1 MSEQGTSGGV
11 DSTLA
16 SGRARAQTETE
27 SGPVEPA
34 AEVRSSPAP
43 QNVVVGNFTGG
54 VASQQDPRSSA
65 GTANRAQSP
74 PDAGSATPPMAYQP
88 SQHPSQS
95 TLHPQPISPEQL
107 QEQQKQ
113 LQQIAE
119 QQQQNPQIPPQQQHS
134 HREQATQIKSKQR
147 KQHAHQSPSQSRQ
160 AQQSSSAAHP
170 DLWHPYH
177 QRQQDAHSQKLEPPV
192 TKATLSELDVGKII
206 HNPKLRHDINYDP
219 DLHFRPNLDGEKG
232 RRKQEKAQ
240 QFWNTLRGELVQFVS
255 NRDEFLK
262 AHDNGE
268 EWSLPALLNAV
279 KDIIQTLVPARDRE
293 LLEEGLNVP
302 LLMQQF
308 SRGVVD
314 LEKLAAWLSSVL
326 KLHCAPMRDDWVDEM
341 YKELSRGNRE
351 NDMDELVRG
360 LSSLLSVLEAMKLD
374 VANHQIRCLRP
385 LLIEDTVNFEQ
396 RFFRKRVENGRMSVS
411 SAEQWY
417 EQAKVDFESPA
428 IRHRQAF
435 GEMATFFTGLCQL
448 LLPSV
453 EAKRVPNTFLFDEE
467 RLLKLRSD
475 MLDAIYLEICM
486 KVYDEA
492 DGVASSSAAAS
503 RFSPAALAVPAYVLQ
518 RNSQIGSES
527 WVTSSA
533 SVFDFNTPPS
543 SIVPASPT
551 SSRPSSLDFSTFG
564 STTSSPR
571 NSATPSN
578 CGSTPPHFAAD
589 FAEDRLRSRD
599 LYSRL
604 VALLQT
610 ATPGVPAAQRW
621 SDLGP
626 KMAVEIYRALSK
638 SRHQQQ
644 TSLDR
649 IEQRLEAA
657 MATGSHVQKKVEHTF
672 RGRLLSALARRV
684 RDYKTMPSVGLFVVA
699 AGGRIHPTP
708 GRSTEATPAIVPVA
722 PTTRDVDPREDGG
735 VEEMATR
742 LAHLGILHWR
752 VWGSIVYE
760 RQPTEEGDILL
771 V

>member
-1 MSEQGTSGGV
+1 
-11 DSTLA
+11 
-16 SGRARAQTETE
+16 
-27 SGPVEPA
+27 
-34 AEVRSSPAP
+34 
-43 QNVVVGNFTGG
+43 
-54 VASQQDPRSSA
+54 
-65 GTANRAQSP
+65 
-74 PDAGSATPPMAYQP
+74 MAYQP
-88 SQHPSQS
+88 SQLPSQS
-95 TLHPQPISPEQL
+95 ALHSEPILPEQL
-107 QEQQKQ
+107 QEQLQERQ
-113 LQQIAE
+113 TLQQTPE
-119 QQQQNPQIPPQQQHS
+119 QQQNPQIPQQHQHS
-134 HREQATQIKSKQR
+134 HRQQLAQLKQQLKQR
-147 KQHAHQSPSQSRQ
+147 KQHAQQCQPQPRPSQQSPPTG
-160 AQQSSSAAHP
+160 HH

-177 QRQQDAHSQKLEPPV
+177 QRQQEPRSPRLEPPV

-232 RRKQEKAQ
+232 RGKQEKAL
-240 QFWNTLRGELVQFVS
+240 QFWNTLRDELIQFVT
-255 NRDEFLK
+255 NRDEFLRL
-262 AHDNGE
+262 HDNGE
-268 EWSLPALLNAV
+268 EWSLPSLLNAV

-293 LLEEGLNVP
+293 LLDEGLNVP

-314 LEKLAAWLSSVL
+314 LEKLASWLSFVL
-326 KLHCAPMRDDWVDEM
+326 KQHCAPMRDDWVDEM

-351 NDMDELVRG
+351 NDMNELVRG

-411 SAEQWY
+411 AAQQWY
-417 EQAKVDFESPA
+417 EQAKVDFESPT

-453 EAKRVPNTFLFDEE
+453 EVKKVPNTFLFDEE
-467 RLLKLRSD
+467 RILKLRSD
-475 MLDAIYLEICM
+475 MLDAIYLEVCM

-492 DGVASSSAAAS
+492 DGAASSTAAAS
-503 RFSPAALAVPAYVLQ
+503 RYSPANLAVPSYVLQ

-543 SIVPASPT
+543 SAIPASPA

-578 CGSTPPHFAAD
+578 CGSTLPHLATD
-589 FAEDRLRSRD
+589 FAEDRLRAKE

-610 ATPGVPAAQRW
+610 AGPGVPSAQRW
-621 SDLGP
+621 GDLGP

-644 TSLDR
+644 MSLDQV
-649 IEQRLEAA
+649 EKRLEAVMA
-657 MATGSHVQKKVEHTF
+657 MGSPMQREVEHTF

-699 AGGRIHPTP
+699 AGGRVHPTP
-708 GRSTEATPAIVPVA
+708 GRSSEAAPAVAPVA
-722 PTTRDVDPREDGG
+722 QTSRDVDPREDGG

-760 RQPTEEGDILL
+760 RQPSDEGDILL
-771 V
+771 L